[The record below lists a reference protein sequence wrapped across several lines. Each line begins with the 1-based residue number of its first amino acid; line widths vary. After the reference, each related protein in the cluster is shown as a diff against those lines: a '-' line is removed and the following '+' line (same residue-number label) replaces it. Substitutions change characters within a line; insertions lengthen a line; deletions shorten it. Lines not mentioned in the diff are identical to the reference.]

1 MTTTKKPLIA
11 QVATAVVVDGKRQ
24 IIPAG
29 QPLPELDTSDES
41 ALLAAKAAR
50 QAPQP
55 PAGAGEGDGASAAAT
70 ASATATAK
78 GKK

>member
-1 MTTTKKPLIA
+1 MKKPLIA
-11 QVATAVVVDGKRQ
+11 QVATAVVVDGQRQ

-29 QPLPELDTSDES
+29 QPLPELDTADEA

-50 QAPQP
+50 QAPET
-55 PAGAGEGDGASAAAT
+55 AGEGDGAHAAAAT
-70 ASATATAK
+70 AVPK